1 MNPKSYFVGLGKD
14 KEVRLSGMSMDKQG
28 VKSQTSVFQ
37 SSDLLLVSWVREQM
51 LLMDDA
57 VGVNIYLLNPD
68 DDEMWRQIT
77 MREFSNMFV
86 HWSNRWR

>member
-1 MNPKSYFVGLGKD
+1 
-14 KEVRLSGMSMDKQG
+14 MDKQG